1 MVFLLSTEDYIIF
14 APEIAPPRT
23 PFHKPRKAIMI
34 PMGKPMRVRAYSGHI
49 LRWFLATAAAMFTT
63 FLLAWLGANS
73 TTAGMVF
80 LVLVVWSASQAGIA
94 LSLYMAALCALFF
107 DYFFLPPVHT
117 FRLVGAQ
124 AWVEMISFALGCVVV
139 SRLAERA
146 RRQAVQ
152 RRTAPGGR
160 GTAVRPQPGDDA
172 L

>member
-1 MVFLLSTEDYIIF
+1 
-14 APEIAPPRT
+14 
-23 PFHKPRKAIMI
+23 MI

-49 LRWFLATAAAMFTT
+49 LRWLLATAAAMFTT

-117 FRLVGAQ
+117 LRLVGAQ
-124 AWVEMISFALGCVVV
+124 AWVEMISFALGLRRCQPVGG
-139 SRLAERA
+139 ARA
-146 RRQAVQ
+146 AAGRAG
-152 RRTAPGGR
+152 RTAAGGR
-160 GTAVRPQPGDDA
+160 GTAVCAQPGDDA